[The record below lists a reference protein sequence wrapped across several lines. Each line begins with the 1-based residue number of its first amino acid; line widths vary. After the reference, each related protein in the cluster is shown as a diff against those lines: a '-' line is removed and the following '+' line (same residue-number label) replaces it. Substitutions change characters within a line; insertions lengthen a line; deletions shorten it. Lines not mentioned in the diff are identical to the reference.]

1 MAACPILM
9 RIRMRMRKGRLM
21 IRLRMCMKAAKV
33 EELWQPA
40 QP

>member
-1 MAACPILM
+1 MAACTILM
-9 RIRMRMRKGRLM
+9 MGRRRMRKGRLM